1 MTRRIHA
8 AMTLSFLLACGGED
22 AVAPP
27 PPPPPPPPPAP
38 VVSAAPAATPP
49 PAPPKPSLADLEK
62 KAISDWYAAF
72 NAHDTAKL
80 AALYAPD
87 AVEATT
93 GPGGWHETKG
103 GEAIAGLFAPLF
115 AALPDVKGAPS
126 RVLQKNDVLV
136 VEWAAAGNNTSEFMG
151 GPATNKP
158 SGIMGA
164 TVMTFTPDG
173 LISREEMFHD
183 QATVAQQLGKMPG
196 KAREVAKVPT
206 GDAIWVTATGTPDED
221 QLVDAMKT
229 GWPAAWSKHDVKA
242 YEALLG
248 EDTTHV
254 AVAGPVD
261 FVGRAAMVKEFQMYL
276 KTFPDMTV
284 TVDKAWGI
292 APGIVVA
299 DVTFTG
305 TMKGALGTFKAT
317 NKPVTVHDLE
327 IDESKD
333 GKPQKG
339 TTYANGMELLS
350 ELGVLPKA
358 PKEGDKAAKAKPA
371 PASAAAP
378 VGAKADPK
386 K

>member
-1 MTRRIHA
+1 
-8 AMTLSFLLACGGED
+8 
-22 AVAPP
+22 
-27 PPPPPPPPPAP
+27 
-38 VVSAAPAATPP
+38 VVSAAPADTTPP

-80 AALYAPD
+80 AVLYAPD

-103 GEAIAGLFAPLF
+103 GEAIAALFAPLF

-126 RVLQKNDVLV
+126 RVLQKNDKLV
-136 VEWAAAGNNTSEFMG
+136 VEWAAAGTNTSEFMG

-158 SGIMGA
+158 SGVYGA
-164 TVMTFTPDG
+164 TVITFTPDG
-173 LISREEMFHD
+173 LILREEMFHD

-206 GDAIWVTATGTPDED
+206 GDAVWITATGTPDED
-221 QLVDAMKT
+221 KLVDTMKG
-229 GWPAAWSKHDVKA
+229 GWPVAWTKHDVKA
-242 YEALLG
+242 YGALIG
-248 EDTTHV
+248 DDTLHV
-254 AVAGPVD
+254 AMAGAVD
-261 FVGRAAMVKEFQMYL
+261 FAGRDAMINEFQMYL
-276 KTFPDMTV
+276 KSFPDMAV
-284 TVDKAWGI
+284 TVGNAWGF

-299 DVTFTG
+299 DITFTG
-305 TMKGALGTFKAT
+305 TMKAALGAFKAT
-317 NKPVTVHDLE
+317 NKPVTVHNLE

-333 GKPQKG
+333 GKPVKG

-358 PKEGDKAAKAKPA
+358 PKEREKAAKVKPA
-371 PASAAAP
+371 PDAAA
-378 VGAKADPK
+378 KAEPK